1 MSLEI
6 SFEKQL
12 KMYYKF
18 ITLDDVDSQLIFERM
33 KKIISSK
40 RDLPKDVSEI
50 ENMIL
55 FMLPRKEESLYK
67 TINQTNI
74 ARILVSFIPTEPFEE
89 IQKNANEGDPVK
101 TNLKEFLI
109 K

>member
-1 MSLEI
+1 
-6 SFEKQL
+6 
-12 KMYYKF
+12 MYYKF
-18 ITLDDVDSQLIFERM
+18 IQPTIDVNPISIFEKM
-33 KKIISSK
+33 KKIIPNK
-40 RDLPKDVSEI
+40 RDLPKDWYEVA
-50 ENMIL
+50 NMVV

-101 TNLKEFLI
+101 TNLKEFLND
-109 K
+109 

>member
-1 MSLEI
+1 
-6 SFEKQL
+6 
-12 KMYYKF
+12 MYYKF
-18 ITLDDVDSQLIFERM
+18 ITPDDVNTSSVFERM
-33 KKIISSK
+33 KKIISNK
-40 RDLPKDVSEI
+40 RDLPRDVSEI

-74 ARILVSFIPTEPFEE
+74 ARILISCIPSEPFEE

-101 TNLKEFLI
+101 FS
-109 K
+109 